1 MKKQFMRII
10 KFISI
15 FKPKNIYK
23 IIIRLYS
30 ITTDNS
36 GRTRTT
42 ELIKIIAENDYNS
55 FLEVGVWQGDNLI
68 PIAKHFPKVKCY
80 GVDPYSGDSFDNYY
94 KGEIMALVDA
104 GYYNNLYQNIIDKT
118 SKLKNVEVIRATSAQ
133 SAVKFENESLDLVF
147 IDARHDYQ
155 SCKNDILTWLP
166 KVKKGGVL
174 SGHNYE
180 LTFYGVIEAVNEI
193 IGYDNVAIKSDTTWF
208 YFKR

>member
-23 IIIRLYS
+23 IVTRLYS
-30 ITTDNS
+30 MTIDKPPE
-36 GRTRTT
+36 RTS
-42 ELIKIIAENDYNS
+42 EIIRIIEENDFSS
-55 FLEVGVWQGDNLI
+55 FLEVGVWRGDNLI
-68 PIAKHFPKVKCY
+68 PIAKNFPKVKCY
-80 GVDPYSGDSFDNYY
+80 GVDPYSGNSFDNYY
-94 KGEIMALVDA
+94 KGEFQALVDA
-104 GYYNNLYQNIIDKT
+104 NYYDELYQDINNKT
-118 SKLKNVEVIRATSAQ
+118 LKLKNVEIIRASSTGA
-133 SAVKFENESLDLVF
+133 AVSFEDESIDIVF

-166 KVKKGGVL
+166 KVKRGGVL

-180 LTFYGVIEAVNEI
+180 LAYYGVVEAVNEL